1 MRTSILFI
9 SLIGVVAGA
18 TAASNGPSRMQRKIA
33 RRGDCV
39 TCHRTIIPTETNTA
53 MELQKATFHNGTL
66 LCQYQSAVKSG
77 GDGDERNG
85 DDNGDGAD
93 NLEPDS
99 DDEDEDEEDNEG
111 DEEDA
116 GEDEEDK
123 EDLEEDD
130 EADKEEEDEED
141 RDDADEDADEN
152 VDEEDEDQEDED
164 EKDEEECDPNDK
176 YERRALGTHF
186 DGAQDLRG
194 LDDDVEQSDGYTV
207 EYDCV
212 YDVAS
217 GNLLE
222 DQARSCP
229 PVVSSSC

>member
-1 MRTSILFI
+1 MH
-9 SLIGVVAGA
+9 
-18 TAASNGPSRMQRKIA
+18 RKIA

-53 MELQKATFHNGTL
+53 MELRKETFHDGTL
-66 LCQYQSAVKSG
+66 LCQYQSVVKKSD
-77 GDGDERNG
+77 GDGDEG
-85 DDNGDGAD
+85 SSVDDGDGED
-93 NLEPDS
+93 ELEPKDE
-99 DDEDEDEEDNEG
+99 DVEEDEDG
-111 DEEDA
+111 D
-116 GEDEEDK
+116 EDEEDK
-123 EDLEEDD
+123 EDDEEDAK
-130 EADKEEEDEED
+130 EDKGDEED
-141 RDDADEDADEN
+141 RDDDEDDADEDADKDDDE
-152 VDEEDEDQEDED
+152 VKEDEEDKKDEDEKDEDEADEDEEDEE

-176 YERRALGTHF
+176 YERRALGTHLN
-186 DGAQDLRG
+186 GALDLRG
-194 LDDDVEQSDGYTV
+194 RDDDSEQSDIYTV